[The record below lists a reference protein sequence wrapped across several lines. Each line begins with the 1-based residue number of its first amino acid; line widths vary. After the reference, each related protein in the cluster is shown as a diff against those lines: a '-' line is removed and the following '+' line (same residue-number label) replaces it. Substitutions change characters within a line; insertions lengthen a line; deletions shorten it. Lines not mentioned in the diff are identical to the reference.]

1 MKLGQ
6 AIKTALEY
14 EIGVHKV
21 YLDAMQQTTDE
32 AAKRVFEVLSAEET
46 GHIGYLRSRLDEWQK
61 TGHITLQKL
70 ETAIPKKAAIDKGL
84 NKLRKTVKPKPT
96 VQTAE
101 LQVLKRALEVEIQT
115 SNFYEEMV
123 RTLNGDGKKLFE
135 RFVEI
140 EKGHQAIVQAE
151 IDSVTGLGFW
161 FDTEEFRLEEA

>member
-1 MKLGQ
+1 
-6 AIKTALEY
+6 LEY

-21 YLDAMQQTTDE
+21 YLDAMNQTADE
-32 AAKRVFEVLSAEET
+32 AARRVFEVLGAEET
-46 GHIGYLRSRLDEWQK
+46 GHISYLRSRLDEWQK
-61 TGHITLQKL
+61 TGQITLQKL

-84 NKLRKTVKPKPT
+84 QKLRKTVKPKPT
-96 VQTAE
+96 IQAPE

-123 RTLNGDGKKLFE
+123 RTLDGDGKKLFE

-140 EKGHQAIVQAE
+140 EQGHQAIVQAE

-161 FDTEEFRLEEA
+161 FDTGEFRLEEA

>member
-21 YLDAMQQTTDE
+21 YLDAMEQTADE
-32 AAKRVFEVLSAEET
+32 AAKRVFEVLGAEET
-46 GHIGYLRSRLDEWQK
+46 GHISYLRSRLDEWQK

-123 RTLNGDGKKLFE
+123 RTLDGDGKKLFE

-140 EKGHQAIVQAE
+140 EMGHQAIVQAE